1 MATERRAE
9 AVWIETKQYWEIKV
23 QKDGTRKSFRS
34 SQKGRKGKHEAEAK
48 ADKWLATG
56 TSEMRF
62 DAAWKLFLKWQETH
76 NGTSNYQK
84 HECIGR
90 LYLLPENKLRKV
102 SAIKPTHWQACI
114 DAAVELGRSRRTCIN
129 IRSSISAF
137 LRHCR
142 RERWDYIRLEEDDLR
157 IPNKAAPAKE
167 KRVLKDSDIQT
178 LFSDPCM
185 IKSCKKQVS
194 HYIHA
199 WRFFVVTGLRRGELC
214 GLKFSDIENGVLHV
228 RRSITPEG
236 EETHGKND
244 NARRSFA
251 VTSSMKQ
258 VLDDQMAYLKEKE
271 IESDWVFPDKYG
283 ELSNPK
289 AIYFSWRAYAKQ
301 HDIECTIHELRHTF
315 ISINKAD
322 MPIELLKSVVGHSSS
337 MDTIGIYG
345 HEVDG
350 DKERAARIMEDTFQK
365 KLTQKSNISN

>member
-1 MATERRAE
+1 MATTRRAE
-9 AVWIETKQYWEIKV
+9 AAWIESKEYWEIKV

-56 TSEMRF
+56 TADMRF
-62 DAAWKLFLKWQETH
+62 SEAWASFLKWQQTH

-84 HECIGR
+84 HEIIGR
-90 LYLLPENKLRKV
+90 LYLLPTNKLRKV
-102 SAIKPTHWQACI
+102 SSIKPSHWQACI
-114 DAAVELGRSRRTCIN
+114 DAGVEKGLSRRSCVN
-129 IRSSISAF
+129 IKSSISAF
-137 LRHCR
+137 LRHCK
-142 RERWDYIRLEEDDLR
+142 RERWEYIRLEEDDLR
-157 IPNKAAPAKE
+157 IPNKAAPAKQ

-178 LFSDPCM
+178 LFSDPYM
-185 IKSCKKQVS
+185 IKSCKKQVA

-214 GLKFSDIENGVLHV
+214 GLRVEDITNGILTV

-244 NARRSFA
+244 NARRNFA
-251 VTSSMKQ
+251 VTVSMQ
-258 VLDDQMAYLKEKE
+258 NVLDDQFAYLKENG
-271 IESDWVFPDKYG
+271 IESEWVFPDKYG
-283 ELSNPK
+283 ELSSPQ
-289 AIYFSWRAYAKQ
+289 AIYSSWRAYAKQ
-301 HDIECTIHELRHTF
+301 HGIECTVHELRHTF

-322 MPIELLKSVVGHSSS
+322 MPLELLKSVVGHSSS

-365 KLTQKSNISN
+365 KLAAKSNI

>member
-9 AVWIETKQYWEIKV
+9 AVWIESKQYWEIKV

-102 SAIKPTHWQACI
+102 SAIKPTHWQTCI
-114 DAAVELGRSRRTCIN
+114 DAAVELGRSRRTCVN

-178 LFSDPCM
+178 LFTDPCM
-185 IKSCKKQVS
+185 IKSCKKQVA

-258 VLDDQMAYLKEKE
+258 VLDDQIAYLKEKE

-289 AIYFSWRAYAKQ
+289 SIYFSWRAYAKQ
-301 HDIECTIHELRHTF
+301 HGIECTIHELRHTF